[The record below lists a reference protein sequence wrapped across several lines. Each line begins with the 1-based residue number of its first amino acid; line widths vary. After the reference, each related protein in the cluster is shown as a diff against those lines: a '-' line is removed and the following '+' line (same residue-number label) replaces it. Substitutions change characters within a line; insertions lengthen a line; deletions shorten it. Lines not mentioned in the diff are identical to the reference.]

1 MLIYLSALETDNERR
16 EFMVLYSEYHE
27 VMLRVAKKYFP
38 SDQMMLEDAVQN
50 AWMKVIKNFQGY
62 LMSRVR
68 KEVPT
73 ALLLLETNAFPFYE
87 KRKTTFPLMI

>member
-1 MLIYLSALETDNERR
+1 
-16 EFMVLYSEYHE
+16 
-27 VMLRVAKKYFP
+27 
-38 SDQMMLEDAVQN
+38 MMLEDAVQN
-50 AWMKVIKNFQGY
+50 AWMKVIKIFKGY

-87 KRKTTFPLMI
+87 KRKTTYP

>member
-50 AWMKVIKNFQGY
+50 AWMKVIKNFQRI
-62 LMSRVR
+62 LD
-68 KEVPT
+68 VPCKKRG
-73 ALLLLETNAFPFYE
+73 AYCVIILETNAFPFYE
-87 KRKTTFPLMI
+87 KRKTTYPLMI

>member
-1 MLIYLSALETDNERR
+1 
-16 EFMVLYSEYHE
+16 
-27 VMLRVAKKYFP
+27 
-38 SDQMMLEDAVQN
+38 MMLEDAVQN

-87 KRKTTFPLMI
+87 KRKTTYPLMI